1 MHLEYIPLKRGRTC
15 GSRTQNDILNPLI
28 YELYL
33 LACTYCP
40 SRLLSALNFF
50 HCEMHFFKAAF
61 LSKSLRKWI
70 QTWLYVFPHF
80 WMAVYLALGFRV
92 DSYFFQSFET
102 AFHCFTAPAAAAEKS
117 TDGLFAVPGINLF
130 FFFFFM
136 MTLEFLCII
145 SENLSFTKTETRL
158 FSVLKRFLSEFPQTW
173 AHLILSV
180 TWVPLRRMLD
190 IPNLYLYS
198 TFTSL
203 CYRLSVSI
211 SPTCMMIPSDLP
223 VY

>member
-102 AFHCFTAPAAAAEKS
+102 AFHCFMAPAAAAEKS

-130 FFFFFM
+130 FFFFFHDD
-136 MTLEFLCII
+136 TRI
-145 SENLSFTKTETRL
+145 SLYYLWELVIHQDGDS
-158 FSVLKRFLSEFPQTW
+158 SFLSAEMFP
-173 AHLILSV
+173 V
-180 TWVPLRRMLD
+180 WVSSD
-190 IPNLYLYS
+190 VS
-198 TFTSL
+198 SSHSL
-203 CYRLSVSI
+203 CYLSS
-211 SPTCMMIPSDLP
+211 S
-223 VY
+223 